1 VAYGGGRRGLVVIPE
16 GRGSRGWSGFAQEL
30 GSSKIFFQPPHSS
43 GNRAVQAGEA
53 FHGYPTHSMVVR
65 PPVTVMGV
73 SREAVPLLVEFCQ
86 LIMLLLCQ
94 MYEVQQLGI

>member
-1 VAYGGGRRGLVVIPE
+1 MVGLC
-16 GRGSRGWSGFAQEL
+16 SRIGKF
-30 GSSKIFFQPPHSS
+30 KDFFQPPHSS